1 MRTLA
6 VVAPSGTPRRL
17 ATGQPEV
24 LLISENELNR
34 LKSFNGHGNYAL
46 TVYLRLDTPQLREA
60 AYEDFEQAVR
70 ACLERCTPQPECREA
85 IREDLEIVRL
95 YIKTNGHRHYPGV
108 AIFSCAAELFW
119 RAYPLPVP
127 IPTQVSVGPGF
138 HVDPLLE
145 LMAPS
150 RAAASLSEVSGTEH

>member
-1 MRTLA
+1 MRAFAAGLKGDR
-6 VVAPSGTPRRL
+6 VATSLTEH
-17 ATGQPEV
+17 PEV

-34 LKSFNGHGNYAL
+34 LRSFNGRGNYAL
-46 TVYLRLDTPQLREA
+46 TVYLRLDTPQHREA
-60 AYEDFEQAVR
+60 ACEHFDQAVR
-70 ACLERCTPQPECREA
+70 ACLESCTPQPECQEA

-127 IPTQVSVGPGF
+127 IPTQVSVGSGF
-138 HVDPLLE
+138 CIDPLLE
-145 LMAPS
+145 LMTPS
-150 RAAASLSEVSGTEH
+150 RAAASPLEVSGTEH